1 LITEQRQNPKM
12 SRVQLDL
19 LHARRLVYLGK
30 YKDSSTRNI
39 MHNNN
44 TIATTPT
51 DDLPRLASQ
60 EDLLNAVFLDAG
72 ETLLP
77 DQPCASV
84 GGGTE
89 QQQSQQSEQEQEQEY
104 FTSWKP
110 ADFVEHTKVQS
121 AAQAMATTEGVPSV
135 YPLSSS
141 STSHSSEETRAM
153 PSPTTTT
160 TTTAGPKSSANFCP
174 KEADD
179 SCTADEDGGHVSLT
193 SCAIIL
199 LSLGLRAIRHLIHSY
214 QNNILSMQESAT
226 PPKTSS
232 PFRLRSESKAVAN
245 DNKASTQTDSSVSA
259 ADQQFDFYDT
269 EEDAHHPAEDAT
281 TVIPEVATVAAAAAA
296 EEDATIAAAEGDAT
310 IAAAEEDTTVVA
322 GAEDDATKV
331 AEDSMTDLEETSSSK
346 TTSTQLQQQKTE
358 DPDQVQLLVEEQQSK
373 ESSEKAFLQG
383 RNSYSRTHSMLT
395 VHTPDHRGFL
405 GLPKTSL
412 PGGGANAQQVG
423 GLKQVPERRV
433 GSNLGSNLP
442 HTTTSRPPHSRMSSS
457 KTREFITQAGAGA
470 GAGATHNN
478 QTGLLPPW
486 TTTTRA
492 ATATTSSKEV
502 PIAKQIAK
510 EAVLARVLVPPPSP
524 LPPSES
530 WFAATTSFRK
540 PLGSFIREKHAGFI
554 RKSSAAHQDQIPTVT
569 QPSNNNNNSSS
580 SSSSNNNNNNN
591 NSQRICSSKDLL
603 QRRQSFRPTIH
614 AI

>member
-1 LITEQRQNPKM
+1 M

-19 LHARRLVYLGK
+19 LHARRLVYIGK

-84 GGGTE
+84 GGGTQ
-89 QQQSQQSEQEQEQEY
+89 QQQSEEEEEEEEY
-104 FTSWKP
+104 LTSGKP

-121 AAQAMATTEGVPSV
+121 AAQAMATTERAPSG

-153 PSPTTTT
+153 PSSTTT

-179 SCTADEDGGHVSLT
+179 SCTADDDGGHVSLT

-214 QNNILSMQESAT
+214 RNNILSMQESAT

-269 EEDAHHPAEDAT
+269 EEEARHPAEDAT

-296 EEDATIAAAEGDAT
+296 EEDATIAAAEEDAT

-322 GAEDDATKV
+322 GAQGDATTV
-331 AEDSMTDLEETSSSK
+331 AEDSMTDLEGTSSCK
-346 TTSTQLQQQKTE
+346 TTNTQLQQQKTE
-358 DPDQVQLLVEEQQSK
+358 DPDQVQLLVEEQQSE

-433 GSNLGSNLP
+433 GSNLGSNLS
-442 HTTTSRPPHSRMSSS
+442 HMTISKPPHSRMSSS
-457 KTREFITQAGAGA
+457 KTQEFVTQAGA

-554 RKSSAAHQDQIPTVT
+554 RKSSASHQDQIPTVT

-580 SSSSNNNNNNN
+580 SSNSSSNNNNNN

>member
-1 LITEQRQNPKM
+1 
-12 SRVQLDL
+12 
-19 LHARRLVYLGK
+19 
-30 YKDSSTRNI
+30 
-39 MHNNN
+39 
-44 TIATTPT
+44 
-51 DDLPRLASQ
+51 
-60 EDLLNAVFLDAG
+60 
-72 ETLLP
+72 
-77 DQPCASV
+77 
-84 GGGTE
+84 
-89 QQQSQQSEQEQEQEY
+89 
-104 FTSWKP
+104 
-110 ADFVEHTKVQS
+110 
-121 AAQAMATTEGVPSV
+121 
-135 YPLSSS
+135 
-141 STSHSSEETRAM
+141 
-153 PSPTTTT
+153 
-160 TTTAGPKSSANFCP
+160 
-174 KEADD
+174 
-179 SCTADEDGGHVSLT
+179 
-193 SCAIIL
+193 
-199 LSLGLRAIRHLIHSY
+199 
-214 QNNILSMQESAT
+214 MQESAT

-232 PFRLRSESKAVAN
+232 PFRLRSESKAVTN

-269 EEDAHHPAEDAT
+269 EEEAHHPAEDAT
-281 TVIPEVATVAAAAAA
+281 TVATVAAAAA
-296 EEDATIAAAEGDAT
+296 EEDAT

-322 GAEDDATKV
+322 GAQDDATTV
-331 AEDSMTDLEETSSSK
+331 AEDSMTDLEGTSSCK
-346 TTSTQLQQQKTE
+346 TTNTQLQQQKTE
-358 DPDQVQLLVEEQQSK
+358 DLDQVQLLVEEQQSE

-405 GLPKTSL
+405 GLPKASL

-423 GLKQVPERRV
+423 VLKQVPERRV
-433 GSNLGSNLP
+433 GSNLGSNLS
-442 HTTTSRPPHSRMSSS
+442 HTTTSKPPHSRMSSS
-457 KTREFITQAGAGA
+457 KTQEFITQAGA

-554 RKSSAAHQDQIPTVT
+554 RKSSASHQDQIPTVT

-580 SSSSNNNNNNN
+580 SSSVTSY
-591 NSQRICSSKDLL
+591 RCSHS
-603 QRRQSFRPTIH
+603 I
-614 AI
+614 A

>member
-84 GGGTE
+84 DGGTE

-121 AAQAMATTEGVPSV
+121 AAQAMATTEGVPSG

-153 PSPTTTT
+153 PSSTTTT

-232 PFRLRSESKAVAN
+232 PFRLRSGSKAVAN

-296 EEDATIAAAEGDAT
+296 EEDATIAAAE
-310 IAAAEEDTTVVA
+310 EDTTVVA

-331 AEDSMTDLEETSSSK
+331 AEDSMTDLEETSSCK

-457 KTREFITQAGAGA
+457 KTQEFITQAGA

-580 SSSSNNNNNNN
+580 SSNNNNNN

-603 QRRQSFRPTIH
+603 QRRQ
-614 AI
+614 

>member
-1 LITEQRQNPKM
+1 LFTEQQQNPKM

-19 LHARRLVYLGK
+19 LHARRLVYIGK

-39 MHNNN
+39 THNNN

-60 EDLLNAVFLDAG
+60 EDLLSAVFLDAG

-84 GGGTE
+84 GGGTR
-89 QQQSQQSEQEQEQEY
+89 QQQSQQPEQEQEQEY
-104 FTSWKP
+104 LTSWKS

-121 AAQAMATTEGVPSV
+121 AAQAMATTERAPSG

-153 PSPTTTT
+153 PSSTTTT
-160 TTTAGPKSSANFCP
+160 TTVGPKSSANFCP

-199 LSLGLRAIRHLIHSY
+199 LSLGLRAIRRLIHSY

-232 PFRLRSESKAVAN
+232 PFRLRSESKAVTN

-269 EEDAHHPAEDAT
+269 EEEAHHPAEDAT
-281 TVIPEVATVAAAAAA
+281 TVIPEVATVAAAAA
-296 EEDATIAAAEGDAT
+296 EEDAT

-322 GAEDDATKV
+322 GAQDDATTV
-331 AEDSMTDLEETSSSK
+331 AEDSMTDLEGTSSCK
-346 TTSTQLQQQKTE
+346 TTNAQLQQQKTE
-358 DPDQVQLLVEEQQSK
+358 DPDQVQLLVEEQQSE

-412 PGGGANAQQVG
+412 PGGGANAQEVG

-433 GSNLGSNLP
+433 GSNLGSNLS
-442 HTTTSRPPHSRMSSS
+442 HTTTSKPPHSRMSGS
-457 KTREFITQAGAGA
+457 KTQEFITQAGAGA

-554 RKSSAAHQDQIPTVT
+554 RKSSASHQDQIPTVT

-580 SSSSNNNNNNN
+580 SSSNSSNNNNNNN

>member
-1 LITEQRQNPKM
+1 
-12 SRVQLDL
+12 
-19 LHARRLVYLGK
+19 
-30 YKDSSTRNI
+30 
-39 MHNNN
+39 MHNNS

-84 GGGTE
+84 GGGTQ
-89 QQQSQQSEQEQEQEY
+89 QQQSQQSEQEY
-104 FTSWKP
+104 LTSCKP

-121 AAQAMATTEGVPSV
+121 AAQATATTERAPSG

-153 PSPTTTT
+153 PPSTTT

-245 DNKASTQTDSSVSA
+245 DNKASIQTDSSVSA

-269 EEDAHHPAEDAT
+269 EEEAHHPAKDAT
-281 TVIPEVATVAAAAAA
+281 TVIPEVATVAA
-296 EEDATIAAAEGDAT
+296 
-310 IAAAEEDTTVVA
+310 AAAEEDTTVVA
-322 GAEDDATKV
+322 GAEDDATTV
-331 AEDSMTDLEETSSSK
+331 AEDSMTQMEETSSCKS
-346 TTSTQLQQQKTE
+346 TNTQLQQQKTE
-358 DPDQVQLLVEEQQSK
+358 DSDQVQLLVEEQESK

-383 RNSYSRTHSMLT
+383 RNSYSRTHSMFT

-405 GLPKTSL
+405 GLPKNSL
-412 PGGGANAQQVG
+412 PGGGANAQHVG

-433 GSNLGSNLP
+433 GSNLGSNLS
-442 HTTTSRPPHSRMSSS
+442 HTTTSKPPHSRMSSS
-457 KTREFITQAGAGA
+457 KTQEFITQAGA

-554 RKSSAAHQDQIPTVT
+554 RKSSASHQDQIPTIT

-580 SSSSNNNNNNN
+580 SSSNNNNN
-591 NSQRICSSKDLL
+591 NSQRICSSKDSL

>member
-1 LITEQRQNPKM
+1 LITEQQQNPKM

-84 GGGTE
+84 GGGTQ
-89 QQQSQQSEQEQEQEY
+89 QQQSQQSEQEY
-104 FTSWKP
+104 LTSCKP

-121 AAQAMATTEGVPSV
+121 AAQATATTERAPSG

-153 PSPTTTT
+153 PPSTTTT

-269 EEDAHHPAEDAT
+269 EEEAHHPAKDAT

-296 EEDATIAAAEGDAT
+296 EV
-310 IAAAEEDTTVVA
+310 DTTVVA
-322 GAEDDATKV
+322 GAEDDATTV
-331 AEDSMTDLEETSSSK
+331 AEDSMTQMEETSSCK
-346 TTSTQLQQQKTE
+346 TTNTQLQQQKTE
-358 DPDQVQLLVEEQQSK
+358 DPDQVQLLVEEQESK

-412 PGGGANAQQVG
+412 PGGGANAQHVG

-433 GSNLGSNLP
+433 GSNLSD
-442 HTTTSRPPHSRMSSS
+442 TSSSKPPHSRMSSS
-457 KTREFITQAGAGA
+457 KTQEFITQAGA

-502 PIAKQIAK
+502 PIAKKIAK

-554 RKSSAAHQDQIPTVT
+554 RKSSASHQDQIPTIT

-580 SSSSNNNNNNN
+580 SSSSSSSNNNN

>member
-1 LITEQRQNPKM
+1 M

-19 LHARRLVYLGK
+19 LHARRLVYIGK

-60 EDLLNAVFLDAG
+60 EDLLSAVFLDAG

-84 GGGTE
+84 GGGTQ
-89 QQQSQQSEQEQEQEY
+89 QQQSQQPEQEQEQEY
-104 FTSWKP
+104 LTSWKS

-121 AAQAMATTEGVPSV
+121 AAQAMATTERAPSG

-153 PSPTTTT
+153 PSSTTT
-160 TTTAGPKSSANFCP
+160 TTTADPKSSANFCP

-199 LSLGLRAIRHLIHSY
+199 LSLGLRAIRRLIHSY

-232 PFRLRSESKAVAN
+232 PFRLRSESKAVTN

-269 EEDAHHPAEDAT
+269 EEEAHHPAEDAT
-281 TVIPEVATVAAAAAA
+281 TVATVAAAAA
-296 EEDATIAAAEGDAT
+296 EEDAT

-322 GAEDDATKV
+322 GAQDDATTV
-331 AEDSMTDLEETSSSK
+331 AEDSMTDLEGTSSCK
-346 TTSTQLQQQKTE
+346 TTNTQLQQQKTE
-358 DPDQVQLLVEEQQSK
+358 DLDQVQLLVEEQQSE

-405 GLPKTSL
+405 GLPKASL

-423 GLKQVPERRV
+423 VLKQVPERRV
-433 GSNLGSNLP
+433 GSNLGSNLS
-442 HTTTSRPPHSRMSSS
+442 HTTTSKPPHSRMSSS
-457 KTREFITQAGAGA
+457 KTQEFITQAGA

-554 RKSSAAHQDQIPTVT
+554 RKSSASHQDQIPTVT

-580 SSSSNNNNNNN
+580 SSSVTSY
-591 NSQRICSSKDLL
+591 RCSHS
-603 QRRQSFRPTIH
+603 I
-614 AI
+614 A

>member
-1 LITEQRQNPKM
+1 M

-51 DDLPRLASQ
+51 DDLPRFASQ

-77 DQPCASV
+77 DEPCASV
-84 GGGTE
+84 GGGTQ
-89 QQQSQQSEQEQEQEY
+89 QQQSQQSEQEY
-104 FTSWKP
+104 LTSCKP

-121 AAQAMATTEGVPSV
+121 AAQATATMERAPSG

-153 PSPTTTT
+153 PPSTTT

-232 PFRLRSESKAVAN
+232 PFRRRSESKAVAN

-269 EEDAHHPAEDAT
+269 EEEAYHPAKDAT
-281 TVIPEVATVAAAAAA
+281 TVIPEVATVAAAAA
-296 EEDATIAAAEGDAT
+296 EEDAT

-322 GAEDDATKV
+322 GAEDDATTV
-331 AEDSMTDLEETSSSK
+331 AADSMTQMEETSSCK
-346 TTSTQLQQQKTE
+346 TTNTQLQQQKTE
-358 DPDQVQLLVEEQQSK
+358 DPDQVQLLVEEQESK
-373 ESSEKAFLQG
+373 ESSEKGFLQG

-412 PGGGANAQQVG
+412 PGGGANAQHVG
-423 GLKQVPERRV
+423 GLRQVPERRV
-433 GSNLGSNLP
+433 GSNLGSNFS
-442 HTTTSRPPHSRMSSS
+442 HTTTSKPPHSRMSSS
-457 KTREFITQAGAGA
+457 KTQEFITQAGA

-554 RKSSAAHQDQIPTVT
+554 RKSSASHQDQIPTIT
-569 QPSNNNNNSSS
+569 QPSNNNNNSSSSSS

>member
-1 LITEQRQNPKM
+1 M

-19 LHARRLVYLGK
+19 LHARRLVYIGK

-84 GGGTE
+84 GGGTQ
-89 QQQSQQSEQEQEQEY
+89 QQQSEEEEEEEY
-104 FTSWKP
+104 LTSGKP

-121 AAQAMATTEGVPSV
+121 AAQAMATTERAPSG

-153 PSPTTTT
+153 PSSTTT

-199 LSLGLRAIRHLIHSY
+199 LSLGLRAIRRLIHSY

-232 PFRLRSESKAVAN
+232 PFRLRSESKAVTN

-269 EEDAHHPAEDAT
+269 EEEAHHPAEDAT
-281 TVIPEVATVAAAAAA
+281 TVATVAAAAA
-296 EEDATIAAAEGDAT
+296 EEDAT

-322 GAEDDATKV
+322 GAQDDATTV
-331 AEDSMTDLEETSSSK
+331 AEDSMTDLEGTSSCK
-346 TTSTQLQQQKTE
+346 TTNTQLQQQKTE
-358 DPDQVQLLVEEQQSK
+358 DLDQVQLLVEEQQSE

-405 GLPKTSL
+405 GLPKASL

-423 GLKQVPERRV
+423 VLKQVPERRV
-433 GSNLGSNLP
+433 GSNLGSNLS
-442 HTTTSRPPHSRMSSS
+442 HTTTSKPPHSRMSSS
-457 KTREFITQAGAGA
+457 KTQEFVTQAGA

-554 RKSSAAHQDQIPTVT
+554 RKSSASHQDQIPTVT

-580 SSSSNNNNNNN
+580 SSNSSSNNNNNN

>member
-1 LITEQRQNPKM
+1 M

-19 LHARRLVYLGK
+19 LHARRLVYIGK

-84 GGGTE
+84 GGGTQ
-89 QQQSQQSEQEQEQEY
+89 QQQSEEEEEEEY
-104 FTSWKP
+104 LTSGKP

-121 AAQAMATTEGVPSV
+121 AAQAMATTERAPSG

-153 PSPTTTT
+153 PSSTTT

-179 SCTADEDGGHVSLT
+179 SCTADDDGGHVSLT

-214 QNNILSMQESAT
+214 RNNILSMQESAT

-259 ADQQFDFYDT
+259 ADQQFDF
-269 EEDAHHPAEDAT
+269 
-281 TVIPEVATVAAAAAA
+281 
-296 EEDATIAAAEGDAT
+296 
-310 IAAAEEDTTVVA
+310 
-322 GAEDDATKV
+322 
-331 AEDSMTDLEETSSSK
+331 
-346 TTSTQLQQQKTE
+346 
-358 DPDQVQLLVEEQQSK
+358 
-373 ESSEKAFLQG
+373 
-383 RNSYSRTHSMLT
+383 
-395 VHTPDHRGFL
+395 
-405 GLPKTSL
+405 
-412 PGGGANAQQVG
+412 
-423 GLKQVPERRV
+423 
-433 GSNLGSNLP
+433 
-442 HTTTSRPPHSRMSSS
+442 
-457 KTREFITQAGAGA
+457 
-470 GAGATHNN
+470 
-478 QTGLLPPW
+478 
-486 TTTTRA
+486 
-492 ATATTSSKEV
+492 
-502 PIAKQIAK
+502 
-510 EAVLARVLVPPPSP
+510 
-524 LPPSES
+524 
-530 WFAATTSFRK
+530 
-540 PLGSFIREKHAGFI
+540 
-554 RKSSAAHQDQIPTVT
+554 
-569 QPSNNNNNSSS
+569 
-580 SSSSNNNNNNN
+580 
-591 NSQRICSSKDLL
+591 
-603 QRRQSFRPTIH
+603 
-614 AI
+614 